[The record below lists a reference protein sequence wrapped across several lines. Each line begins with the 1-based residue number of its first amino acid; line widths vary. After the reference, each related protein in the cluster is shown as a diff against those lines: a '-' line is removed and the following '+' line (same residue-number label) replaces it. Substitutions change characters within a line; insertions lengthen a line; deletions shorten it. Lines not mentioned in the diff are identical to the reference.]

1 MDRLSGIIFDLD
13 GTIADTIPVCLAA
26 FRATFL
32 EHTGRHFTDAEIQ
45 ALFGPSEEGSLQ
57 RVLHRDWER
66 GMDSFLIAY
75 EAAHD
80 GCEAPF
86 SGIVSALDWLAR
98 KKVKVAVVTGKGPK
112 SAAIS
117 LNCLGLDGRF
127 EIVEAGAPEGPIKP
141 DSIRRVLA
149 AWGAPAERVAYLG
162 DSPSDVD
169 AARSVGLCALSA
181 MWAPGALRESILA
194 KSPDAAFE
202 TVDAF
207 RAWLEE
213 RVG

>member
-13 GTIADTIPVCLAA
+13 GTLADTIPVCLAA
-26 FRATFL
+26 FRATFH
-32 EHTGRHFTDAEIQ
+32 EHTGRYFTDAEIL

-80 GCEAPF
+80 ACEAPF
-86 SGIVSALDWLAR
+86 TGIVSLLDWLGR

-117 LNCLGLDGRF
+117 LSCLGLEERF
-127 EIVEAGAPEGPIKP
+127 ELVEAGAPEGPIKP
-141 DSIRRVLA
+141 RSMRRVL
-149 AWGAPAERVAYLG
+149 ERWRISPEQVAYLG

-169 AARSVGLCALSA
+169 AARSVGVVALSA
-181 MWAPGALRESILA
+181 MWAPGSARDLILA

-207 RAWLEE
+207 RSWLDQ